1 MEKIN
6 LDDVSLNMD
15 AIEFQHAGHLLVD
28 YITTFL
34 QELPGKKVTTGAK
47 PKDIQKILGN
57 NSLPQTGGNT
67 IDLLEE
73 TSKMLFDHSLF
84 NGHPKF
90 WGYITSSGAP
100 IGALADFLA
109 ASVNANVG
117 AFALSPMA
125 TEIEKQTIQWLAELI
140 GYNKD
145 CGGLFV
151 SGGNM
156 ANFLGFLAGRR
167 NKIDGDIRKNGLPEI
182 TIDPS
187 QNSTGY
193 KEKRRYTIYCAKGT
207 HTWIH
212 KATDLF
218 GHGTDSIRWIDCLPD
233 QQMNISHLKQ
243 IIKEDKQFGHKPFL
257 VIGNAGS
264 VSTGIIDPLTEI
276 AAFCKSENLWF
287 HVDGAYGAP
296 AACLPE
302 LAENFKGLSLADSIA
317 LDPHKWLYSPLE
329 AGCILVRDPRHL
341 HDAFSFTPE
350 YYNFGGNGK
359 DAPMNFHEYGM
370 QNSRGFRA
378 LKVWMSLKQ
387 VGRNGLTQMIRKNI
401 ELAKLLFQLAEDNDR
416 LEAISQN
423 LSITTFRYVPKN
435 ETNQDLNQLNETLL
449 NRLQAGGE
457 VFLSNAIINGNY
469 CLRVCIVNFRTSDS
483 DIRELVQI
491 VLREG
496 EKLYNEMVLTTGEK
510 HP

>member
-1 MEKIN
+1 MDKMIN
-6 LDDVSLNMD
+6 ETPSLNMP
-15 AIEFQHAGHLLVD
+15 ANEFKNAGYILVD
-28 YITTFL
+28 EITSFL
-34 QELPGKKVTTGAK
+34 EDLPNKKVTTGAK
-47 PKDIQKILGN
+47 PRDIQMLLGDL
-57 NSLPQTGGNT
+57 SLPEKGEDTVT
-67 IDLLEE
+67 IINEATKL
-73 TSKMLFDHSLF
+73 LFDHSLF

-100 IGALADFLA
+100 IGALADLLA

-140 GYNKD
+140 SFPKD

-167 NKIDGDIRKNGLPEI
+167 HKIEGDIRKDGLPEI

-187 QNSTGY
+187 KNTTGY
-193 KEKRRYTIYCAKGT
+193 NEKRRYTVYCAKGT

-218 GHGTDSIRWIDCLPD
+218 GHGTDSIRWIDCLHD
-233 QQMNISHLKQ
+233 QQMNIIHLKQ
-243 IIKEDKQFGHKPFL
+243 MIKEDKQHGHKPFL

-264 VSTGIIDPLTEI
+264 VSTGVIDSLNEI
-276 AAFCKSENLWF
+276 ADFCNAENLWF
-287 HVDGAYGAP
+287 HIDGAYGAP

-302 LAENFKGLSLADSIA
+302 LAEKFKGLSLADSIA

-329 AGCILVRDPRHL
+329 AGCILVKNPRHL

-350 YYNFGGNGK
+350 YYNFGGNGE
-359 DAPMNFHEYGM
+359 DAPVNFHEYGM

-387 VGRNGLTQMIRKNI
+387 VGRNGLAAMIRKDI
-401 ELAKLLFQLAEDNDR
+401 HLAKSLYELIEQTEHI
-416 LEAISQN
+416 EAITNN
-423 LSITTFRYVPKN
+423 LSITTFRFVPSIN
-435 ETNQDLNQLNETLL
+435 ESAEYLNELNEKLL

-457 VFLSNAIINGNY
+457 VFLSNAIVDGKY
-469 CLRVCIVNFRTSDS
+469 CLRVCIVNFRTNYADL
-483 DIRELVQI
+483 ETLVKI

-496 EKLYNEMVLTTGEK
+496 ENIYNERLMQLS
-510 HP
+510 

>member
-1 MEKIN
+1 MDKMIN
-6 LDDVSLNMD
+6 ETPSLNMP
-15 AIEFQHAGHLLVD
+15 ASEFNHAGHILVD
-28 YITTFL
+28 EITSFL
-34 QELPGKKVTTGAK
+34 EDLPNKKVTTGAK
-47 PKDIQKILGN
+47 PIDIQKVLGN
-57 NSLPQTGGNT
+57 NSLPESGEDTVT
-67 IDLLEE
+67 IINETTRLLI
-73 TSKMLFDHSLF
+73 DHSLF

-90 WGYITSSGAP
+90 WGYITSSAAP
-100 IGALADFLA
+100 IGALADLLA

-125 TEIEKQTIQWLAELI
+125 TEIEKQTIQWMAELI

-187 QNSTGY
+187 QNPTGY

-218 GHGTDSIRWIDCLPD
+218 GHGTDSIRWVDCLPD

-264 VSTGIIDPLTEI
+264 VSTGVIDPLNEI

-287 HVDGAYGAP
+287 HIDGAYGAP

-302 LAENFKGLSLADSIA
+302 FAENFKGLSLADSIA

-329 AGCILVRDPRHL
+329 VGCILVRDPRHL

-350 YYNFGGNGK
+350 YYNFGGNGE
-359 DAPMNFHEYGM
+359 DAPVNFHEYGM

-387 VGRNGLTQMIRKNI
+387 VGRNGLAGMIRKDI
-401 ELAKLLFQLAEDNDR
+401 HLAKSLFEFIEQTEH
-416 LEAISQN
+416 LEAISHN
-423 LSITTFRYVPKN
+423 LSIATFRYVPSAN
-435 ETNQDLNQLNETLL
+435 ETDESLNELNEKLL

-457 VFLSNAIINGNY
+457 VFLSNAIVNGKY
-469 CLRVCIVNFRTSDS
+469 CLRVCIVNFRTNYSDLES
-483 DIRELVQI
+483 LVKI

-496 EKLYNEMVLTTGEK
+496 ENIYNERLMKLG
-510 HP
+510 